1 MRIGSAWRRSL
12 VVGLAGVLAL
22 AACGGDDGGAGGGD
36 DGGAASAVTSAVT
49 SATSAASTGTDGPE
63 AGGTVTVYL
72 GRHYGIEPVFAAF
85 TEATGIRVRFTTGRD
100 PELRERIKAEGKNTP
115 ADLLITADAANL
127 ELAAADGLFAP
138 LDSDVVTSVVPE
150 NLRDPQGMWTALSR
164 RARTVFFSTARVGA
178 AEAPTSY
185 EALGDPR
192 WKGRLCLRPA
202 THPYTQSLVAS
213 LIANR
218 GEAQAEAVVKGW
230 LANEPKFI
238 DSDTK
243 ILEAIAAGECDVAI
257 ANSYYLGRIQAE
269 KPDFPVAISW
279 PQGPSG
285 THVNASGVGITA
297 NAPNPAGARALVE
310 WLLTDGQQ
318 QFADANFEYPAATGV
333 EPRAELK
340 AWGEL
345 NADPISIEQFGV
357 LQPAA
362 VTLLDR
368 VGYP

>member
-1 MRIGSAWRRSL
+1 MRIGSGWRRWL
-12 VVGLAGVLAL
+12 GVGLAGALML
-22 AACGGDDGGAGGGD
+22 AACGGDDTG
-36 DGGAASAVTSAVT
+36 TSAEAT
-49 SATSAASTGTDGPE
+49 TATSVGSTGT
-63 AGGTVTVYL
+63 ASAQASGTVTVYL

-85 TEATGIRVRFTTGRD
+85 TEATGIQVRFTTGRD

-115 ADLLITADAANL
+115 ADLLLTADAANL

-138 LDSDVVTSVVPE
+138 LDSEVVTAVVPE

-164 RARTVFFSTARVGA
+164 RARTVFYSSARVGA

-230 LANEPKFI
+230 LANEPVFI

-257 ANSYYLGRIQAE
+257 ANTYYLGRILAE

-279 PQGPSG
+279 PQGSGG
-285 THVNASGVGITA
+285 THVNVSGVGITA
-297 NAPNPAGARALVE
+297 NAPNPAAARALVE

-318 QFADANFEYPAATGV
+318 QFADANFEYPAAIGV
-333 EPRAELK
+333 EPRAELQ
-340 AWGEL
+340 AWGDL

-357 LQPAA
+357 MQPAA

-368 VGYP
+368 VGYQ